1 MKHKTDVAQKLTQL
15 LWLPKEISQC
25 EDQIRSLDAMQG
37 CSDTD
42 SNIIEER
49 LTIIRARKANCERL
63 QVELE
68 RYISNIDD
76 SLTRQIF
83 VYRYAQGLNW
93 VQIASKLGGG
103 NTWESV
109 KKRCQRY
116 ITKHSEEINL

>member
-1 MKHKTDVAQKLTQL
+1 M
-15 LWLPKEISQC
+15 E
-25 EDQIRSLDAMQG
+25 AMQG
-37 CSDTD
+37 RSDID

-49 LTIIRARKANCERL
+49 LAEIRARMANCGRL

-83 VYRYAQGLNW
+83 VYRYAQGMNW
-93 VQIASKLGGG
+93 VQIANKLGGG

-116 ITKHSEEINL
+116 IAKHSEEVNL

>member
-1 MKHKTDVAQKLTQL
+1 MQTHKLAQL

-25 EDQIRSLDAMQG
+25 KDQIRSLEAMQG
-37 CSDTD
+37 RSDID

-49 LTIIRARKANCERL
+49 LAEIRARMANCGRL

-83 VYRYAQGLNW
+83 VYRYAQGMNW
-93 VQIASKLGGG
+93 VQIANKLGGG
-103 NTWESV
+103 NT
-109 KKRCQRY
+109 
-116 ITKHSEEINL
+116 

>member
-1 MKHKTDVAQKLTQL
+1 MQTHKLAQL

-25 EDQIRSLDAMQG
+25 KDQIRSLEAMQG
-37 CSDTD
+37 RSDID

-49 LTIIRARKANCERL
+49 LAEIRARMANCGRL

-93 VQIASKLGGG
+93 VQIANKLGGG
-103 NTWESV
+103 NTRESV

-116 ITKHSEEINL
+116 IAKHSEEVNL